1 MKLLRLLLICSGAGW
16 LGGCAT
22 NALWQDGNFASF
34 HEPRYPPNLC
44 LFEAKSRGD
53 VLVEY
58 DEAANNKAGG
68 RRRAYWLFQNIERTE
83 DRCKPRFLPSKID
96 PEFHSIPLFAAEQ
109 AAQPAQLASRESLYA
124 VVATNGFDFELYA
137 VQASSAGGSAQR
149 LGRFQ
154 LPVYQDGSAR
164 TKKVLLTPL
173 TVAADLT
180 IVGSLIAVTFW
191 PAGWDIE
198 CPR

>member
-1 MKLLRLLLICSGAGW
+1 MKLLRLLLICSGAGL

-22 NALWQDGNFASF
+22 NALWQEGNFASF
-34 HEPRYPPNLC
+34 HEPCYPPNLC

-68 RRRAYWLFQNIERTE
+68 RRRAYWLFQNVERTE
-83 DRCKPRFLPSKID
+83 DRCKPRFLPSQID
-96 PEFHSIPLFAAEQ
+96 PGFHSIPLFAAEQ
-109 AAQPAQLASRESLYA
+109 AGQPPQLASRGSLYA
-124 VVATNGFDFELYA
+124 VVATNGFDFELYTI
-137 VQASSAGGSAQR
+137 QASSVGESTQR
-149 LGRFQ
+149 LGCFQ

-164 TKKVLLTPL
+164 TKKLLLTPL
-173 TVAADLT
+173 AVAADLT
-180 IVGSLIAVTFW
+180 IVGSLVAVTFW
-191 PAGWDIE
+191 PAGLDNE